1 MNESQRARY
10 ILATVRSQPRK
21 VLVLRNLST
30 VIAAPALRQAAVSD
44 LVTNNYGRHYAA
56 LNSPVHAL
64 MMLQK
69 IGRKPRKS
77 VRVILII

>member
-1 MNESQRARY
+1 MNESQRARC

-30 VIAAPALRQAAVSD
+30 VITAPAFRQATVSD
-44 LVTNNYGRHYAA
+44 LVTNNCGRHYAA
-56 LNSPVHAL
+56 LNSPVYAL

-69 IGRKPRKS
+69 SGRNPEN
-77 VRVILII
+77 LYE